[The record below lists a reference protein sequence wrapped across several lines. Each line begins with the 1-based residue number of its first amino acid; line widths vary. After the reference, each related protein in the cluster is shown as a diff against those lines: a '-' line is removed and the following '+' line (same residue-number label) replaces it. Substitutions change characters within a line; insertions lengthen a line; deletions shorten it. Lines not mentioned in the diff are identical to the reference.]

1 MSSHGLPER
10 AAMIANHALAL
21 TVGFMIFVCVI
32 MPGITRYVIVG
43 SLIMLL
49 ADYTIQRATSGS
61 VNLIPFLSL

>member
-1 MSSHGLPER
+1 M
-10 AAMIANHALAL
+10 LASQAFAIIIGML
-21 TVGFMIFVCVI
+21 VLVCLL

-49 ADYTIQRATSGS
+49 ADYAVNKATAGS

>member
-1 MSSHGLPER
+1 M
-10 AAMIANHALAL
+10 LASQAFAIIIGML
-21 TVGFMIFVCVI
+21 VLVCLL

-49 ADYTIQRATSGS
+49 ADYAVHKATAGS